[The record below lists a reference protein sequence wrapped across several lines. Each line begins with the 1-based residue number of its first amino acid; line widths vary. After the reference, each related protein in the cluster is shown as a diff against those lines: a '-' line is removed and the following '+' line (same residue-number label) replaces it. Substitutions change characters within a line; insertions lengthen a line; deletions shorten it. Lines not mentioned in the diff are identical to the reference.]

1 MCHGVRNGLINAK
14 PRTQSSIAVSGNGV
28 DWVLF
33 NTAPDLLAQLAAFP
47 KLQPARSIR
56 DTAIRGIIFMD
67 SQIDHTTWLLML
79 REGCPHEIYCS
90 DMVYED
96 LTTGFPL
103 FRMLEHW
110 NGGINRNSIPLNG
123 DTVTIPA
130 ID

>member
-1 MCHGVRNGLINAK
+1 
-14 PRTQSSIAVSGNGV
+14 
-28 DWVLF
+28 
-33 NTAPDLLAQLAAFP
+33 
-47 KLQPARSIR
+47 
-56 DTAIRGIIFMD
+56 MD
-67 SQIDHTTWLLML
+67 SQIDHTTGLLML

-123 DTVTIPA
+123 DTFTIPA
-130 ID
+130 SMELSLERSLSKAKLHHTLRTGTTLILAIILESGDRY